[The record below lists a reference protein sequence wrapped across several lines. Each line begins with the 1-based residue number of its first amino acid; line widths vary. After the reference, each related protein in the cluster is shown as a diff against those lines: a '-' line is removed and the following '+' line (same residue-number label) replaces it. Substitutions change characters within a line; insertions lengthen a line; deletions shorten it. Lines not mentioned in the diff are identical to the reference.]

1 MALKATV
8 FKAELQV
15 SDLNRHHYAGYAL
28 TLARHPSE
36 TDERMMLRLLAFALY
51 ADDGLAFTRG
61 LSTGDEPDLWQHA
74 DDGRVRL
81 WLELGQPEV
90 RRLRQ
95 ACGRAERV
103 VVVTAGG
110 RASELWWDRV
120 AGETARLRDLE
131 VLCIPEAAVRALGER
146 VERSM
151 RWTCTVDGATAWLD
165 DGRGAVEVDLQV
177 WQ

>member
-8 FKAELQV
+8 FRAELQV
-15 SDLNRHHYAGYAL
+15 SDLNRHHYAGYTL

-36 TDERMMLRLLAFALY
+36 TDERMMLRLLAFALH
-51 ADDGLAFTRG
+51 ADEGLAFTRG
-61 LSTGDEPDLWQHA
+61 LSSTDEPDLWQHA

-81 WLELGQPEV
+81 WVELGQPDV

-95 ACGRAERV
+95 ACGRAEQV
-103 VVVTAGG
+103 VVLTAGG
-110 RASELWWDRV
+110 RASELWWRQV
-120 AGETARLRDLE
+120 ADEAARLRNLA
-131 VLCIPEAAVRALGER
+131 VVCVPEAAVRELAGR

-151 RWTCTVDGATAWLD
+151 HWTCTVDGATAWLD
-165 DGRGAVEVDLQV
+165 DGRGAVEIDLLA